1 MNKPRILILAVAM
14 LALVVA
20 GCGAQLSGDASTSTM
35 SEAQRDSAIARSQ
48 IPGAKTVAN
57 TFKFA
62 HKTSRLTAD
71 VDSLER

>member
-1 MNKPRILILAVAM
+1 MNRRRILLLAVAM
-14 LALVVA
+14 LALVAA
-20 GCGAQLSGDASTSTM
+20 GCGAQLSGDVSSSTM
-35 SEAQRDSAIARSQ
+35 TEAQRDSTIARSQ